1 MKGLTMTKDTN
12 KLGLQVAL
20 EMLFKKDKEVRQLK
34 KDRLLINFTI
44 KMLNE
49 TVDDK
54 DKEITRLKCLLKKN
68 YITQ

>member
-1 MKGLTMTKDTN
+1 MQKDIN
-12 KLGLQVAL
+12 KLGLQGAL

-34 KDRLLINFTI
+34 KDRLLINFTL

-49 TVDDK
+49 TVDSK

>member
-1 MKGLTMTKDTN
+1 MQKDIN

-20 EMLFKKDKEVRQLK
+20 EMLFKKDKEVIQLK

-49 TVDDK
+49 TLDSK
-54 DKEITRLKCLLKKN
+54 DQEITRLKCLLKKN

>member
-1 MKGLTMTKDTN
+1 MQKDIN

-20 EMLFKKDKEVRQLK
+20 EMLFKKDKEVIQLK

-49 TVDDK
+49 TIEDK

>member
-1 MKGLTMTKDTN
+1 MQKDIN

-34 KDRLLINFTI
+34 KDRLLINFTL

-49 TVDDK
+49 TVDSK

>member
-1 MKGLTMTKDTN
+1 MQKDIN

-34 KDRLLINFTI
+34 KDRLLINFTL

-49 TVDDK
+49 TVDSK
-54 DKEITRLKCLLKKN
+54 DKEITKLKCLLKKN

>member
-1 MKGLTMTKDTN
+1 MQKDIN

-34 KDRLLINFTI
+34 KDRLLINFTL

-49 TVDDK
+49 TVDSK

-68 YITQ
+68 YMTQ

>member
-1 MKGLTMTKDTN
+1 MQKDIN

-49 TVDDK
+49 TVDSK

>member
-1 MKGLTMTKDTN
+1 MQKDIN

-34 KDRLLINFTI
+34 KDRLLINFTL

-49 TVDDK
+49 TVNSK

>member
-1 MKGLTMTKDTN
+1 MQKDIN

-20 EMLFKKDKEVRQLK
+20 EMLFKKDKEVIQLK

-49 TVDDK
+49 TIDNK